1 MLKVKNLGSK
11 FTSITAGVMNTGDIK
26 HLAIWEVKMLNK
38 MKTYDLQLIMDE
50 Q

>member
-11 FTSITAGVMNTGDIK
+11 FTSITAGVMEHNAEK
-26 HLAIWEVKMLNK
+26 YLEAWEVKMLVR
-38 MKTYDLQLIMDE
+38 MKTYDLQIIMDA